1 MVNNLTDGAIITE
14 NEKASEV
21 MKARYTHGDE
31 WQNYIS
37 DKFEE
42 AGIPPVFYTINDGL
56 SDRIADYQ
64 YEGNWIEA
72 KTYINS
78 AEVTKILTLY
88 NTLAQKSIRMVIM
101 CEWEKGSKKHAK
113 NVKDLRTRGVIVFEG
128 QSECD
133 SFIINES
140 VLLNPNKV
148 IKMAEPISI
157 PFDNLIPHPNNRD
170 LNVKNIPTIKASVI
184 TNGFFTQINVVP
196 HGLNEKGEM
205 IYMIFEGHTR
215 YFALKDLK
223 EKGYIIPPVACINV
237 PWVTSK
243 EIDTLHK
250 MLITTNT
257 TYQGWK
263 LKNYITSH
271 KGNLVLLNDVSG
283 IYTYGKMLQAMNQA
297 KKEGWGEANP
307 IYMFCHTDSLAFD
320 DMKKVK
326 DGSYRISE
334 FEYDEQIRPILDFMK
349 QLTFDKR
356 KFNGTIMRDIIVD
369 IRIMYN
375 TNQTIKDNFAN
386 FLGYLKLKFVSDYS
400 VGRFPETKE
409 TGQQYWGVIKHE
421 YFGLINLGLA
431 GIQNVKTYQPSK
443 TIEDFA

>member
-37 DKFEE
+37 EKFEE

-88 NTLAQKSIRMVIM
+88 NTLQSMKIRMVVM
-101 CEWEKGSKKHAK
+101 CEWETGSKKHAK
-113 NVKDLRTRGVIVFEG
+113 NVSDLRKFGVIVFEG

-140 VLLNPNKV
+140 VILNPNKV

-170 LNVKNIPTIKASVI
+170 LNVKNIPTIKSSII

-196 HGLNEKGEM
+196 HELNTEGEM
-205 IYMIFEGHTR
+205 VYMIFEGHTR
-215 YFALKDLK
+215 YFSLLDLK
-223 EKGYIIPPVACINV
+223 QKGYLIPPVACINV
-237 PWVTSK
+237 PWVSSK
-243 EIDTLHK
+243 EIDKLHK

-271 KGNLVLLNDVSG
+271 KGNLVLLNDESG
-283 IYTYGKMLQAMNQA
+283 VYTYGKMLQAMNQA

-307 IYMFCHTDSLAFD
+307 IYLFCHTDSLAFD

-326 DGSYRISE
+326 DGSYRITE
-334 FEYDEQIRPILDFMK
+334 LEYDEQIKPILNFMRE
-349 QLTFDKR
+349 LTSNKR

-375 TNQTIKDNFAN
+375 TDSRIEDRFPQ
-386 FLGYLKLKFVSDYS
+386 FLKWLEMKFIGEYS
-400 VGRFPETKE
+400 LGRFPETKE
-409 TGQQYWGVIKHE
+409 TGAAWWRVTKNE
-421 YFGLINLGLA
+421 YLFLIEGGMA
-431 GIQNVKTYQPSK
+431 PIQPKIIEK
-443 TIEDFA
+443 TILDFQ